1 VRFSG
6 YVLTRD
12 NAVEAPTIPPPIT
25 TKSYIYNLNRVYL
38 EIKVTRIFYVFN
50 IVVITSQES
59 SEIDTGQ
66 ILV

>member
-1 VRFSG
+1 M
-6 YVLTRD
+6 
-12 NAVEAPTIPPPIT
+12 
-25 TKSYIYNLNRVYL
+25 VYL